1 VNDIREVDLSPFYV
15 AEVQLADYVLRLR
28 EPLVLTPE
36 LDESKQ
42 LMCLVYPSLG
52 IDVCAFT
59 RDELDEA
66 LVVELD
72 VLWRNYAKADDG
84 KLSPASKELKREL
97 LARMEEVALT
107 RGVSEAGAPD

>member
-1 VNDIREVDLSPFYV
+1 MNDIREVDLSPYYV
-15 AEVQLADYVLRLR
+15 AEVQLPDCVLRLR
-28 EPLVLTPE
+28 EPLVLTPM

-66 LVVELD
+66 LVVEFD
-72 VLWRNYAKADDG
+72 VLWHNYAKAADG
-84 KLSPASKELKREL
+84 ELSPAGRELKRGL
-97 LARMEEVALT
+97 LARIEEAA
-107 RGVSEAGAPD
+107 RAS